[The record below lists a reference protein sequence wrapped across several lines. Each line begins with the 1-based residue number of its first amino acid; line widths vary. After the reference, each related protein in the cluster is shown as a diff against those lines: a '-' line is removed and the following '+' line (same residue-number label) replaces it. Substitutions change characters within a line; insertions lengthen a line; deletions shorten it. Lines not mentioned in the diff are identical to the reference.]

1 MKLKKHLS
9 FTPLRKFVSSEIR
22 SWSDPRRQGSTDY
35 SLHDAVMSGFA
46 CMYFQEPSLLQ
57 FQNEMEGSLQQ
68 NNLRTLFGVE
78 EIPKTNALKEIVD
91 AQDSNDFNVP
101 FLTNH

>member
-9 FTPLRKFVSSEIR
+9 FTPLRKFVSSVIR
-22 SWSDPRRQGSTDY
+22 TWSDPRRQGSTDY

-57 FQNEMEGSLQQ
+57 FQNEMEGTLQQ
-68 NNLRTLFGVE
+68 NNLRTLFGVQ
-78 EIPKTNALKEIVD
+78 EIPKTNALKEIID
-91 AQDSNDFNVP
+91 AQDSNDFDMPCLIN
-101 FLTNH
+101 N